1 MNLRNLE
8 IFRAVM
14 QSQTTT
20 GASKFLKISQPAVS
34 SAIKQLEEQIGFALF
49 HRFGNRISP
58 TEEAKILYIESE
70 PLFLMSKTL
79 NRTVID
85 IKEQQLGTLKIV
97 STPQIGHSF
106 LPAAINK
113 LLKDKPK
120 IKVSLD
126 VRRSYHVV
134 EAIQNGAADLG
145 FAIALEKE
153 LSQTLRLEPIA
164 AVDLVCLVHKN
175 NPLSKRIE
183 LHPIDLSGQALIGLE
198 MSTKLGPL
206 ISDVFSDAG
215 IPYRTTVD
223 VRYSQTACM
232 LADEGIGICI
242 VDYFSALT
250 MKHISNNIKI
260 IPFKP
265 QTKVVASVIMAKDK
279 SLSNISNTFL
289 NITKDIIKQKLA

>member
-1 MNLRNLE
+1 
-8 IFRAVM
+8 M

-34 SAIKQLEEQIGFALF
+34 SAIKQLEEQVGFTLF
-49 HRFGNRISP
+49 HRFGHRISP

-70 PLFLMSKTL
+70 PLFLISKAL
-79 NRTVID
+79 NKTVID
-85 IKEQQLGTLKIV
+85 IKEQRLGTLKIV
-97 STPQIGHSF
+97 STPQIGHGF
-106 LPAAINK
+106 LPTAINK
-113 LLKDKPK
+113 LLRDRPK

-126 VRRSYHVV
+126 VRRS
-134 EAIQNGAADLG
+134 DLG

-164 AVDLVCLVHKN
+164 TVDMVCLVHKN
-175 NPLSKRIE
+175 NPLSERSE

-215 IPYRTTVD
+215 IPYRTTAD

-250 MKHISNNIKI
+250 MQNTSDNIKI

-265 QTKVVASVIMAKDK
+265 RTKVVASVIMAKDK
-279 SLSNISNTFL
+279 SPSNLSSTFL
-289 NITKDIIKQKLA
+289 NITKNIIKQKLT